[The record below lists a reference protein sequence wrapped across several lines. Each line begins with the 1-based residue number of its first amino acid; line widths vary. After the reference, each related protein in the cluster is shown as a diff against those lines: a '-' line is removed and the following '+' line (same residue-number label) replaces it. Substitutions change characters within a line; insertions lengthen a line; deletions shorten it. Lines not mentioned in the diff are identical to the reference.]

1 VTDDEAK
8 AIGLRAVA
16 AGWQWW
22 PGDHIGPSGDLEVIS
37 TTCAPGLLVLTRRTG
52 RLWQMPPEMTDG
64 VGPYASNG
72 PQWPDFRH
80 PGTVRNL
87 RAQVPEVAD
96 VEAAVHALDAA
107 KAARGTK

>member
-1 VTDDEAK
+1 VTDDKAK
-8 AIGLRAVA
+8 ALGLRAVA

-22 PGDHIGPSGDLEVIS
+22 PGDHLGPSGDLEVIS
-37 TTCAPGLLVLTRRTG
+37 TTEAPGLTVLTRPPE
-52 RLWQMPPEMTDG
+52 RLWQMPPEMVEG

-87 RAQVPEVAD
+87 RAQVPGVDD
-96 VEAAVHALDAA
+96 VEAAVMALEAA
-107 KAARGTK
+107 AAARGTA